1 MYYQFYDHT
10 NLFLRLS
17 PQITTVSILV
27 LRGRRSTNCRTTI
40 TDWAVTQRA
49 WLWLWLNSI
58 TTLVASR
65 SRELRVLVWW
75 RLPVAVVATIVIP
88 ASRIVLHIIFQT
100 LWSLLAACANL
111 ARTRMIMLIIINL
124 IIIIACTV
132 GCGLGNTLWF
142 LGTADGLRFVLW
154 QELVNSLYQWQP
166 PTKMICTNINSPLRI
181 WNDKLL
187 WTAGSCRPAMFGN
200 FYVQGVQ

>member
-10 NLFLRLS
+10 NLFLRFS

-40 TDWAVTQRA
+40 TDWAATQRA
-49 WLWLWLNSI
+49 WLWPWLNSI

-75 RLPVAVVATIVIP
+75 RLPVAVVATVVIP
-88 ASRIVLHIIFQT
+88 ASRIVLHIIKFFQT
-100 LWSLLAACANL
+100 QWPLLAARANL
-111 ARTRMIMLIIINL
+111 ARTRMIMLITKKFNL

-142 LGTADGLRFVLW
+142 LGTADGLRFVLL
-154 QELVNSLYQWQP
+154 QEVVNPLYL
-166 PTKMICTNINSPLRI
+166 CS
-181 WNDKLL
+181 
-187 WTAGSCRPAMFGN
+187 S
-200 FYVQGVQ
+200 V